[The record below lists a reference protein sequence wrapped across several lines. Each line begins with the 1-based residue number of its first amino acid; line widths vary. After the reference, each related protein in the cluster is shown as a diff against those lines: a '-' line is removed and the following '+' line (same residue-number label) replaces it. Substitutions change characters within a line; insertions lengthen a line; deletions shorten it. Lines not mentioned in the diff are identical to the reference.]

1 MYLKSSSVTAAEE
14 SFMDDLIMPHPPRP
28 EEPLIGLCW
37 FLVGCVTGYMLAA
50 DLYGKERLPLQ
61 EKQ

>member
-1 MYLKSSSVTAAEE
+1 
-14 SFMDDLIMPHPPRP
+14 MDDLIMPHPPRP